1 MTRKAIKTLQREESL
16 GKNVVLV
23 YHKGGFAVLDL
34 NDCLL
39 KTVSMKPESQQ
50 RLKGILEKQGEVQA
64 QRA

>member
-1 MTRKAIKTLQREESL
+1 MTRKAIETLQREESL

-39 KTVSMKPESQQ
+39 KTVSMKPESQT
-50 RLKGILEKQGEVQA
+50 KT
-64 QRA
+64 